1 MISNVHHL
9 YLQYMNSIIVM
20 ARKAGNEMLF
30 IWYVLNT
37 DSQDSMSVHDDLLVD
52 TLQRECSVIE
62 AYVTIQNYRY
72 KDKIS
77 LNFDIESDLERV
89 KIAKNVLQPLVE
101 NAIFHGIVPKN
112 GQGTIDVSVKR
123 IGKKLCVQVHDDGVG
138 MDQALVASIRQGSV
152 MLKQQRQK
160 HGDSVHSIAL
170 INVLE
175 RLEFL
180 YGESLEFE

>member
-1 MISNVHHL
+1 M
-9 YLQYMNSIIVM
+9 
-20 ARKAGNEMLF
+20 
-30 IWYVLNT
+30 
-37 DSQDSMSVHDDLLVD
+37 
-52 TLQRECSVIE
+52 IE

-138 MDQALVASIRQGSV
+138 RAS
-152 MLKQQRQK
+152 
-160 HGDSVHSIAL
+160 
-170 INVLE
+170 
-175 RLEFL
+175 
-180 YGESLEFE
+180 SLSGIYSTRVCYVEAAASKAWG